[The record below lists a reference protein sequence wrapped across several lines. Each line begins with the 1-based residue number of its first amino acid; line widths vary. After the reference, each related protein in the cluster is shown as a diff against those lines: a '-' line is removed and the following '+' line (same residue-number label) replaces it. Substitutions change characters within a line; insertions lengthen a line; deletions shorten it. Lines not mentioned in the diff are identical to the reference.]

1 MTLTLDASLSSA
13 AKPSRTKR
21 RLTERFAFAF
31 WRPNSPLTRYLLQV
45 KLYATCDSEDGYIN
59 GNPAF
64 TANVLDQVVDA
75 CGLKVGCR
83 SLSVPRYAYNP
94 LQP

>member
-1 MTLTLDASLSSA
+1 MKVVTCSDDIDTRCLSI
-13 AKPSRTKR
+13 KR
-21 RLTERFAFAF
+21 CKA
-31 WRPNSPLTRYLLQV
+31 NSNEKKINRKV